1 VQVANGNIMPC
12 SQALSQATW
21 QIQGYQFSQDLKL
34 LPLQHYD
41 LILGIDWLEQFSPM
55 HIHWKQKWMV
65 IPYQKVPVVLHGINS
80 EPPDDILI
88 QLSSVSV
95 ADNSSE
101 APVIPEIQVLLDRFQ
116 HLFATQLSLPPA
128 RPCDHSIPL
137 VPGAQPV
144 QVRPYRYPPLLKDE
158 IERQVTDMLK
168 LGIIRPSASP
178 FSSPVLLVKKKD
190 GTFRFCVDY
199 RYLNALTLKTKFP
212 IPVFD
217 QLSVFWVRPHTRG
230 CPSRC
235 F

>member
-1 VQVANGNIMPC
+1 
-12 SQALSQATW
+12 
-21 QIQGYQFSQDLKL
+21 
-34 LPLQHYD
+34 
-41 LILGIDWLEQFSPM
+41 
-55 HIHWKQKWMV
+55 
-65 IPYQKVPVVLHGINS
+65 
-80 EPPDDILI
+80 
-88 QLSSVSV
+88 
-95 ADNSSE
+95 
-101 APVIPEIQVLLDRFQ
+101 
-116 HLFATQLSLPPA
+116 LPPA